1 VARAEKIMSSGA
13 PRIDREGTVTSTVPH
28 GLRVLRHVVDVQPAE
43 LRPALL
49 GCLYFFLL
57 FTSYFILRPIRD
69 ELAVSAGV
77 SKLPWLF
84 AGTLSAML
92 LCNPLFSALV
102 VRFPVKRFI
111 VISYQF
117 FAFNLLAFFLLS
129 RTMTGTAEVWLGRV
143 FFVWTAVFNLF
154 AVSIFWAL
162 MSDSFRSEEAKR
174 LYGFIGLGG
183 TLGSIVGSATTALLA
198 RSLGSAQLM
207 LVSALLLEMA
217 ILVVLAFPNRAALT
231 DGVRKEQTAATPIG
245 GSVWAGVTGL
255 VRSPYLI
262 AIAAFLLLYTLGS
275 TVLYFEQTDVIGR
288 FFKTREARTEILARM
303 EFGTQLLAALTQIFL
318 TGRIIR
324 WIGLAATLAL
334 VPTVSILGFIAMGAT
349 SLGIT
354 PLLGTFVVFS
364 VLRRGS
370 NFALTHP
377 AREVLFTVVS
387 REERFKA
394 KSLIDTFVYRA
405 GDQIAAWTY
414 AGLVALGLTLTGIA
428 WAAVPMCIAFLALGL
443 WLGRKQSELAAE
455 TSALRAS

>member
-1 VARAEKIMSSGA
+1 M
-13 PRIDREGTVTSTVPH
+13 
-28 GLRVLRHVVDVQPAE
+28 
-43 LRPALL
+43 LL
-49 GCLYFFLL
+49 ACLYFFFL

-117 FAFNLLAFFLLS
+117 FAFNLLAFYLLS
-129 RTMTGTAEVWLGRV
+129 RALTGTAEVWLGRV

-174 LYGFIGLGG
+174 LFGFIGVGG
-183 TLGSIVGSATTALLA
+183 TLGSIAGSAITALLA
-198 RSLGSAQLM
+198 RSLGSAQLL
-207 LVSALLLEMA
+207 LVSAVLLEMA
-217 ILVVLAFPNRAALT
+217 IVVVAAFPNRAALA
-231 DGVRKEQTAATPIG
+231 DGARKGQSAAAPIG
-245 GSVWAGVTGL
+245 GSLWAGVTGL

-288 FFKTREARTEILARM
+288 FFQTREARTEILARM

-334 VPTVSILGFIAMGAT
+334 VPTVSILGFSAMGAT
-349 SLGIT
+349 GLGIT

-394 KSLIDTFVYRA
+394 KSFIDTFVYRA
-405 GDQIAAWTY
+405 GDQVAAWTY
-414 AGLVALGLTLTGIA
+414 AGLVALGLTHTGIA
-428 WAAVPMCIAFLALGL
+428 WAAVPMCVAFLAVGL

-455 TSALRAS
+455 TSLRRGS